1 MSEVTL
7 QTIVQIDIPT
17 RKKISGNPQVATMGE
32 IELHACVYEARP
44 DVVAVC
50 HVNGNDWI
58 QLAGCFG
65 LELKAFGVEGA
76 DLINSIGVY
85 PYPYMLS
92 TNETAGPMAKALG
105 KGKAVVCSAHGAV
118 TVSEKGPEDA
128 VMNVFNLGQICK
140 MNVLAYMMAGRDY
153 KKYAV
158 SNAVLKRFD
167 VIDKEM
173 KKRVRATYTPGK
185 SLIVDLIKAN
195 AAFARTLRD
204 RSIE

>member
-17 RKKISGNPQVATMGE
+17 RKKVSGDPEVATMGE

-58 QLAGCFG
+58 QLVGCFG

-76 DLINSIGVY
+76 DLINSYGVY

-92 TNETAGPMAKALG
+92 TNETGRAMARALG
-105 KGKAVVCSAHGAV
+105 KGKAVICSGHGAV

-128 VMNVFNLGQICK
+128 VMNVFNLGQVCK
-140 MNVLAYMMAGRDY
+140 MNVLAYMMAGPDY
-153 KKYAV
+153 KKYAI
-158 SNAVLKRFD
+158 SDAVLKRSE

-173 KKRVRATYTPGK
+173 KIRVRATYTPGK
-185 SLIVDLIKAN
+185 NLIVDLIRAN
-195 AAFARTLRD
+195 AAFARTLKK
-204 RSIE
+204 RSQK